1 MLFFY
6 LIVRCCILPEYS
18 PCGQRIERDQAERM
32 ARPQAG
38 QTQAMSGMDRHSEPQ
53 QHKTAAEYRQAADEH
68 VRTLKDFWKD
78 FLVSGLFVLAAIA
91 AIFACLAWFAANNR
105 VSAVGS
111 TIGAK
116 ADRCIITT
124 DAGTKGAYD
133 ADTGTTFN
141 IADSMDVTGSSNF
154 NNETAGYL
162 APGAGG
168 SITFYVQWLDDS
180 PEDVDVDITRSVIAT
195 TTAPN
200 ASAEEI
206 KNLLTGH
213 ILFFKNRD
221 DDGYYS
227 DWVGSTYT
235 VTAGEFNDAPD
246 KKKTCTLFW
255 VWPEQFRSYVVPGYL
270 NYTRGLFKS
279 SESVGYVSLRDDINA
294 NKARYFRYKSD
305 SSVPDVSL
313 GMSAAD
319 LQACSHAYNEA
330 DEYLGNSVDKYQIR
344 LTASAKSEKTEK
356 SETSNTEGA
365 K

>member
-1 MLFFY
+1 
-6 LIVRCCILPEYS
+6 
-18 PCGQRIERDQAERM
+18 
-32 ARPQAG
+32 
-38 QTQAMSGMDRHSEPQ
+38 MSGMDRHSELQ

-78 FLVSGLFVLAAIA
+78 FLVSGLFVLAAIV

-105 VSAVGS
+105 VSATGS

-116 ADRCIITT
+116 ADRYIITT
-124 DAGTKGAYD
+124 DTTGNNGVYDDGTGA
-133 ADTGTTFN
+133 TFN
-141 IADSMDVTGSSNF
+141 IADPMDVSGTSNF

-162 APGAGG
+162 APGASG
-168 SITFYVQWLDDS
+168 SITFYVQWLDGS
-180 PEDVDVDITRSVIAT
+180 PEDLDVDITRGVIAT
-195 TTAPN
+195 TDDLN
-200 ASAEEI
+200 ASAEDF

-235 VTAGEFNDAPD
+235 VTAEEFNAAPN
-246 KKKTCTLFW
+246 KKKKCTLFW

-279 SESVGYVSLRDDINA
+279 SEVADCGNLLNDIND
-294 NKARYFRYKSD
+294 NKTRYFKFD
-305 SSVPDVSL
+305 GSVPDVSL
-313 GMSAAD
+313 DMSAAD
-319 LQACSHAYNEA
+319 LQACSLAYNEG

-344 LTASAKSEKTEK
+344 LTASAKSEKSKT
-356 SETSNTEGA
+356 NDTEGA

>member
-1 MLFFY
+1 
-6 LIVRCCILPEYS
+6 
-18 PCGQRIERDQAERM
+18 M

-78 FLVSGLFVLAAIA
+78 FLVSGLFVLAAIV

-105 VSAVGS
+105 VSATGS

-116 ADRCIITT
+116 ADRYIITT
-124 DAGTKGAYD
+124 DAGTKGVYD
-133 ADTGTTFN
+133 AGTGATFN
-141 IADSMDVTGSSNF
+141 IADSMDVTESSNF
-154 NNETAGYL
+154 NNKTAGYL
-162 APGAGG
+162 APGASG
-168 SITFYVQWLDDS
+168 SITFYVQWLDGS
-180 PEDVDVDITRSVIAT
+180 PEDLDVDITRSIIAT
-195 TTAPN
+195 TDDLN
-200 ASAEEI
+200 ASVEDL

-213 ILFFKNRD
+213 ILFFKNKD
-221 DDGYYS
+221 GDGYYS

-235 VTAGEFNDAPD
+235 VKAGEFNAAQN
-246 KKKTCTLFW
+246 KKVKCTLYW

-279 SESVGYVSLRDDINA
+279 SGGVDYANLLADINDDDD
-294 NKARYFRYKSD
+294 KTRYFKSD

-313 GMSAAD
+313 GMSATD
-319 LQACSHAYNEA
+319 LQTCSLAYNEA

-344 LTASAKSEKTEK
+344 LTASAKSEKTK
-356 SETSNTEGA
+356 KNETNSTEGA

>member
-1 MLFFY
+1 
-6 LIVRCCILPEYS
+6 
-18 PCGQRIERDQAERM
+18 
-32 ARPQAG
+32 
-38 QTQAMSGMDRHSEPQ
+38 MSGMDRHSELQ

-78 FLVSGLFVLAAIA
+78 FLVSGLFVLAAIV

-105 VSAVGS
+105 VSATGS

-116 ADRCIITT
+116 ADRYIITT
-124 DAGTKGAYD
+124 DTTGNNGVYDDGTGA
-133 ADTGTTFN
+133 TFN
-141 IADSMDVTGSSNF
+141 IADSMDVSGTSNF

-162 APGAGG
+162 APGASG
-168 SITFYVQWLDDS
+168 SITFYVQWLDGS
-180 PEDVDVDITRSVIAT
+180 PEDLDVDITRGVIAT
-195 TTAPN
+195 TDDLN
-200 ASAEEI
+200 ASAEDF

-235 VTAGEFNDAPD
+235 VTAEEF
-246 KKKTCTLFW
+246 KKAENKKVTCTLFW

-279 SESVGYVSLRDDINA
+279 SDVEDYGKLLKDIND
-294 NKARYFRYKSD
+294 NKTRYFKSD
-305 SSVPDVSL
+305 GSVPDVSL
-313 GMSAAD
+313 GMSATD
-319 LQACSHAYNEA
+319 LQTCSLAYNEG

-344 LTASAKSEKTEK
+344 LTASAKSEKSKT
-356 SETSNTEGA
+356 NDTEGA

>member
-1 MLFFY
+1 MLFFCF
-6 LIVRCCILPEYS
+6 IVRCCILPEFS
-18 PCGQRIERDQAERM
+18 TCDQRIKRDRAERM

-78 FLVSGLFVLAAIA
+78 FLVSGLFVLAAIV

-105 VSAVGS
+105 VSATGS

-116 ADRCIITT
+116 AERYIITADT
-124 DAGTKGAYD
+124 GAKGVYDAGTGA
-133 ADTGTTFN
+133 TFN
-141 IADSMDVTGSSNF
+141 IADSMDVTETSNF
-154 NNETAGYL
+154 NNKTAGCL
-162 APGAGG
+162 APGASG

-180 PEDVDVDITRSVIAT
+180 PEDLDVDIARSIIAT
-195 TTAPN
+195 TDDLN
-200 ASAEEI
+200 ASAEDF

-213 ILFFKNRD
+213 ILFFKNKD

-235 VTAGEFNDAPD
+235 VTAGEFNATQD
-246 KKKTCTLFW
+246 KKVKRTLYW

-279 SESVGYVSLRDDINA
+279 SGSADYGKLLADIND
-294 NKARYFRYKSD
+294 NKTRYFRYKTDD
-305 SSVPDVSL
+305 SIPDVSL
-313 GMSAAD
+313 SMPAAD
-319 LQACSHAYNEA
+319 LQTCSLAYNEA

-344 LTASAKSEKTEK
+344 LTASARSERK
-356 SETSNTEGA
+356 TSNTEGA

>member
-78 FLVSGLFVLAAIA
+78 FLVSGLFVLAAIV
-91 AIFACLAWFAANNR
+91 AIFACLAWFVANNR
-105 VSAVGS
+105 VSATGS
-111 TIGAK
+111 TVGAK
-116 ADRCIITT
+116 AERYIIAT
-124 DAGTKGAYD
+124 DAGAKGVYD
-133 ADTGTTFN
+133 AGTGATFN
-141 IADSMDVTGSSNF
+141 IADSMDVTDSSNF
-154 NNETAGYL
+154 NNRAAGYL
-162 APGAGG
+162 APGASG
-168 SITFYVQWLDDS
+168 SITFYAQWLDDS
-180 PEDVDVDITRSVIAT
+180 PEDLDVDITRSIIAT
-195 TTAPN
+195 TADLN
-200 ASAEEI
+200 ASAEDF

-213 ILFFKNRD
+213 ILFFKNKD

-227 DWVGSTYT
+227 DWVGSTYA
-235 VTAGEFNDAPD
+235 VAADEF
-246 KKKTCTLFW
+246 KKAENKKVKCTLFW

-270 NYTRGLFKS
+270 NYTRGLFRS
-279 SESVGYVSLRDDINA
+279 SDSDGCSELLKDIN
-294 NKARYFRYKSD
+294 NNNSHYFKYGPD
-305 SSVPDVSL
+305 SSIPDVSP

-319 LQACSHAYNEA
+319 LQTCSLAYNEA

-344 LTASAKSEKTEK
+344 LTASAKSEKSK
-356 SETSNTEGA
+356 KNETDGTEGA

>member
-1 MLFFY
+1 
-6 LIVRCCILPEYS
+6 
-18 PCGQRIERDQAERM
+18 
-32 ARPQAG
+32 
-38 QTQAMSGMDRHSEPQ
+38 MDRHSELQ

-78 FLVSGLFVLAAIA
+78 FLVSGLFVLAAIV

-105 VSAVGS
+105 VSATGS

-116 ADRCIITT
+116 ADRYIITT
-124 DAGTKGAYD
+124 DTTGNNGVYDDGTGA
-133 ADTGTTFN
+133 TFN
-141 IADSMDVTGSSNF
+141 IADSMDVSGTSNF

-162 APGAGG
+162 APGASG
-168 SITFYVQWLDDS
+168 SITFYVQWLDGS
-180 PEDVDVDITRSVIAT
+180 PEDLDVDITRSVIAT
-195 TTAPN
+195 TDDLN
-200 ASAEEI
+200 ASAEDF

-235 VTAGEFNDAPD
+235 VTAEEF
-246 KKKTCTLFW
+246 KKAENKKVTCTLFW

-279 SESVGYVSLRDDINA
+279 SDVEDYGKLLKDIND
-294 NKARYFRYKSD
+294 NKTRYFKSD
-305 SSVPDVSL
+305 GSVPDVSL
-313 GMSAAD
+313 GMSATD
-319 LQACSHAYNEA
+319 LQTCSLAYNEG

-344 LTASAKSEKTEK
+344 LTASAKSEKSKT
-356 SETSNTEGA
+356 NDTEGA

>member
-1 MLFFY
+1 
-6 LIVRCCILPEYS
+6 
-18 PCGQRIERDQAERM
+18 
-32 ARPQAG
+32 
-38 QTQAMSGMDRHSEPQ
+38 MSGMDRHSELQ

-78 FLVSGLFVLAAIA
+78 FLVSGLFVLAAIV

-105 VSAVGS
+105 VSATGS

-116 ADRCIITT
+116 ADRYIITT
-124 DAGTKGAYD
+124 DTTGNNGVYDDGTGA
-133 ADTGTTFN
+133 TFN
-141 IADSMDVTGSSNF
+141 IADSMDVSGTSNF

-162 APGAGG
+162 APGASG
-168 SITFYVQWLDDS
+168 SITFYVQWLDGS
-180 PEDVDVDITRSVIAT
+180 PEDLDVDITRGVIAT
-195 TTAPN
+195 TDDLN
-200 ASAEEI
+200 ASAEDF

-235 VTAGEFNDAPD
+235 VTAEEFNAAPN
-246 KKKTCTLFW
+246 KKKKCTLFW

-279 SESVGYVSLRDDINA
+279 SEVADCGNLLNDIND
-294 NKARYFRYKSD
+294 NKTRYFKFD
-305 SSVPDVSL
+305 GSVPDVSL
-313 GMSAAD
+313 DMSAAD
-319 LQACSHAYNEA
+319 LQACSLAYNEG

-344 LTASAKSEKTEK
+344 LTASAKSEKSKT
-356 SETSNTEGA
+356 NDTEGA

>member
-1 MLFFY
+1 
-6 LIVRCCILPEYS
+6 
-18 PCGQRIERDQAERM
+18 
-32 ARPQAG
+32 
-38 QTQAMSGMDRHSEPQ
+38 MSGMDRHSELR

-78 FLVSGLFVLAAIA
+78 FLVSGLFVLAAIV

-105 VSAVGS
+105 VSATGS

-116 ADRCIITT
+116 GPRYIITT
-124 DAGTKGAYD
+124 DATGKNGVYDDGT
-133 ADTGTTFN
+133 DTIFN
-141 IADSMDVTGSSNF
+141 IADSMDVSGTSNF

-162 APGAGG
+162 APGASG
-168 SITFYVQWLDDS
+168 SITFYVQWLDGS
-180 PEDVDVDITRSVIAT
+180 PEDLDVDIARSIIAT
-195 TTAPN
+195 TADLN
-200 ASAEEI
+200 ASAEDF

-235 VTAGEFNDAPD
+235 VTAEKFNKAQN
-246 KKKTCTLFW
+246 KKVPCTLFW

-270 NYTRGLFKS
+270 NYTRGLFKPS
-279 SESVGYVSLRDDINA
+279 NVDDYGNLLNDIND
-294 NKARYFRYKSD
+294 NKSRYFKYKSD
-305 SSVPDVSL
+305 GSVPDVSP
-313 GMSAAD
+313 GMSATD
-319 LQACSHAYNEA
+319 LQTCSLAYNEG

-344 LTASAKSEKTEK
+344 LTASAKSEKSKT
-356 SETSNTEGA
+356 NGTEGA

>member
-1 MLFFY
+1 
-6 LIVRCCILPEYS
+6 
-18 PCGQRIERDQAERM
+18 
-32 ARPQAG
+32 
-38 QTQAMSGMDRHSEPQ
+38 MSGIDRHSEPQ

-78 FLVSGLFVLAAIA
+78 FLVSGLFVLAAIV

-105 VSAVGS
+105 VSATGS

-116 ADRCIITT
+116 AERYIITT
-124 DAGTKGAYD
+124 DTGTKGVYD
-133 ADTGTTFN
+133 AGAGATFN
-141 IADSMDVTGSSNF
+141 IADSMDVTDSSNF
-154 NNETAGYL
+154 NNKTAGYL
-162 APGAGG
+162 APGSSG
-168 SITFYVQWLDDS
+168 SIKFYVQWLDGS
-180 PEDVDVDITRSVIAT
+180 PEDVHVDITRSIIAT
-195 TTAPN
+195 TASPS
-200 ASAEEI
+200 ASAEDI

-235 VTAGEFNDAPD
+235 VEAGEFNKAEN
-246 KKKTCTLFW
+246 KKVPCTLFW

-279 SESVGYVSLRDDINA
+279 SDNADDTGYGKLLEHINDKQA
-294 NKARYFRYKSD
+294 WYFKSD
-305 SSVPDVSL
+305 GYIPKVSL
-313 GMSAAD
+313 GMSATD
-319 LQACSHAYNEA
+319 LQACSLAYNEA

-344 LTASAKSEKTEK
+344 LTATAWSEKK
-356 SETSNTEGA
+356 TSITEGA

>member
-1 MLFFY
+1 
-6 LIVRCCILPEYS
+6 
-18 PCGQRIERDQAERM
+18 
-32 ARPQAG
+32 
-38 QTQAMSGMDRHSEPQ
+38 MSGMDRHSELQ

-78 FLVSGLFVLAAIA
+78 FLVSGLFVLAAIV

-105 VSAVGS
+105 VSATGS

-116 ADRCIITT
+116 ADRYIITT
-124 DAGTKGAYD
+124 DTTGNNGVYDDGTGA
-133 ADTGTTFN
+133 TFN
-141 IADSMDVTGSSNF
+141 IADSMDVSGTSNF

-162 APGAGG
+162 APGASG
-168 SITFYVQWLDDS
+168 SITFYVQWLDGS
-180 PEDVDVDITRSVIAT
+180 PEDLDVDITRSVIAT
-195 TTAPN
+195 TDDLN
-200 ASAEEI
+200 ASAEDF

-235 VTAGEFNDAPD
+235 VTAEEF
-246 KKKTCTLFW
+246 KKAENKKVTCTLFW

-279 SESVGYVSLRDDINA
+279 SDVEDCGKLLKDIND
-294 NKARYFRYKSD
+294 NKTRYFKSD
-305 SSVPDVSL
+305 GSVPDVSL
-313 GMSAAD
+313 GMSATD
-319 LQACSHAYNEA
+319 LQTCSLAYNEG

-344 LTASAKSEKTEK
+344 LTASAKSEKNKT
-356 SETSNTEGA
+356 NDTEGA

>member
-1 MLFFY
+1 
-6 LIVRCCILPEYS
+6 
-18 PCGQRIERDQAERM
+18 
-32 ARPQAG
+32 
-38 QTQAMSGMDRHSEPQ
+38 MSGMDRHSELQ

-78 FLVSGLFVLAAIA
+78 FLVSGLFVLAAIV

-105 VSAVGS
+105 VSATGS

-116 ADRCIITT
+116 ADRYIITT
-124 DAGTKGAYD
+124 DTTGNNGVYDDGTGA
-133 ADTGTTFN
+133 TFN
-141 IADSMDVTGSSNF
+141 IADSMDVSGTSNF

-162 APGAGG
+162 APGASG
-168 SITFYVQWLDDS
+168 SIAFYVQWLDGS
-180 PEDVDVDITRSVIAT
+180 PEDLDVDITRSVIAT
-195 TTAPN
+195 TDDLN
-200 ASAEEI
+200 ASAEDF

-235 VTAGEFNDAPD
+235 VTAEEF
-246 KKKTCTLFW
+246 KKAENKKVTCTLFW

-279 SESVGYVSLRDDINA
+279 SDVEDYGKLLKDIND
-294 NKARYFRYKSD
+294 NKTRYFKSD
-305 SSVPDVSL
+305 GSVPDVSL
-313 GMSAAD
+313 GMSATD
-319 LQACSHAYNEA
+319 LQTCSLAYNEG

-344 LTASAKSEKTEK
+344 LTASAKSEKSKT
-356 SETSNTEGA
+356 NDTEGA

>member
-1 MLFFY
+1 
-6 LIVRCCILPEYS
+6 
-18 PCGQRIERDQAERM
+18 
-32 ARPQAG
+32 
-38 QTQAMSGMDRHSEPQ
+38 MSGMDRHSELQ

-78 FLVSGLFVLAAIA
+78 FLVSGLFVLAAIV

-105 VSAVGS
+105 VSATGS

-116 ADRCIITT
+116 ADRYIITT
-124 DAGTKGAYD
+124 DTTGNNGVYDDGTGA
-133 ADTGTTFN
+133 TFN
-141 IADSMDVTGSSNF
+141 IADSMDVSGTSNF

-162 APGAGG
+162 APGASG
-168 SITFYVQWLDDS
+168 SITFYVQWLDGS
-180 PEDVDVDITRSVIAT
+180 PEDLDVDITRGVIAT
-195 TTAPN
+195 TDDLN
-200 ASAEEI
+200 ASAEDF

-235 VTAGEFNDAPD
+235 VTAEEFNAAPN
-246 KKKTCTLFW
+246 KKKKCTLFW

-279 SESVGYVSLRDDINA
+279 SEVADCGNLLNDIND
-294 NKARYFRYKSD
+294 NKTRYFKFD
-305 SSVPDVSL
+305 GSVLDVSL
-313 GMSAAD
+313 DMSAAD
-319 LQACSHAYNEA
+319 LQACSLAYNEG

-344 LTASAKSEKTEK
+344 LTASAKSEKSKT
-356 SETSNTEGA
+356 NDTEGA

>member
-1 MLFFY
+1 
-6 LIVRCCILPEYS
+6 
-18 PCGQRIERDQAERM
+18 
-32 ARPQAG
+32 
-38 QTQAMSGMDRHSEPQ
+38 MSGMDRQSEPQ
-53 QHKTAAEYRQAADEH
+53 QRKTAAEYRQAADEH

-78 FLVSGLFVLAAIA
+78 FLVSGLFVLAAIV

-105 VSAVGS
+105 VSAAGS

-116 ADRCIITT
+116 ADRYIITT
-124 DAGTKGAYD
+124 DAGTKGVYD

-162 APGAGG
+162 APGANG

-180 PEDVDVDITRSVIAT
+180 PEDVDIDITRSIIAT
-195 TTAPN
+195 TADLN
-200 ASAEEI
+200 ASAEDF

-213 ILFFKNRD
+213 ILFFKNKD

-235 VTAGEFNDAPD
+235 VTAGEFNKAQN
-246 KKKTCTLFW
+246 KKVERTLFW

-279 SESVGYVSLRDDINA
+279 SDGDDYVSLRNDINA
-294 NKARYFRYKSD
+294 NKTHYFKSD

-313 GMSAAD
+313 DMSAAD

-344 LTASAKSEKTEK
+344 LTASAESEKTEK
-356 SETSNTEGA
+356 NGTEGA